1 MEEKI
6 FLKKFPNFVQI
17 LEFMSVFYGKT
28 VVFETNF
35 SQKGAGWDLLIFA
48 PHVVQTFPEL
58 AKPSDLMPNFVKGL
72 PRKKVRCAYI
82 YDVAYDLSIT

>member
-35 SQKGAGWDLLIFA
+35 SQKGAGWDLLIFD
-48 PHVVQTFPEL
+48 PHRFPET
-58 AKPSDLMPNFVKGL
+58 ATRSDLMANFVKGYL
-72 PRKKVRCAYI
+72 GKVRRAF
-82 YDVAYDLSIT
+82 VFVN